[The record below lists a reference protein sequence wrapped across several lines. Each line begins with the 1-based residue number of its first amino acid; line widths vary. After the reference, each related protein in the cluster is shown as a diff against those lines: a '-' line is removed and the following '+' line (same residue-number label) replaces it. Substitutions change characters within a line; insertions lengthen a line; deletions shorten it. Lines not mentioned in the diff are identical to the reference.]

1 MRKLN
6 FCTFRIT
13 RAQLFRIQQVVQFWL
28 KTFFG
33 HFQTL
38 CTTSSYIAKTWCW
51 QVFFEII
58 WTTYSWQ
65 FIFLVFWR
73 IVFGKFF
80 YDDPG
85 FQMSIIQRI
94 EPVYFKTCMH
104 QSVSNLLEHEKK
116 RLAKFLLIY
125 SRSDPIFGYCYFN
138 RVASGQTK

>member
-1 MRKLN
+1 MRKLY

-13 RAQLFRIQQVVQFWL
+13 RAQLCIFLQVMQFWL
-28 KTFFG
+28 KTFLVIFK
-33 HFQTL
+33 HCVQPPPTQQKL
-38 CTTSSYIAKTWCW
+38 DVDK
-51 QVFFEII
+51 FFWNYLNNFFMAI
-58 WTTYSWQ
+58 YFS
-65 FIFLVFWR
+65 
-73 IVFGKFF
+73 VFGNFF